1 MYSVFAGVYFATECQ
16 QRDREREGEGGK
28 KEREKWMHN
37 AIIDLA
43 EMEMRETETEV
54 GEEC

>member
-16 QRDREREGEGGK
+16 QRDRERERGGK